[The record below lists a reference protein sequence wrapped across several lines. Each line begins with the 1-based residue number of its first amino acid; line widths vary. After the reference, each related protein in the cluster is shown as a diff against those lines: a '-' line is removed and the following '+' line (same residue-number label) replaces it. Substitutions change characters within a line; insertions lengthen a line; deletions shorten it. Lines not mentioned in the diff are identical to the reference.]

1 MGRTE
6 QGQQRRRLASD
17 LAEAQGGVVS
27 RAQLRRSGIDRF
39 GVRTEIRAGRWR
51 SWGERTVAVAT
62 GALTDDGRLW
72 RAVWETG
79 GVAALDGASALAAA
93 GLTGFEVD
101 RPVVSYPHGHA
112 VSTPVDVD
120 VRSVIAREANELVDG
135 GIPRVRP
142 AIAALRG
149 ASWAVSDR
157 QGALL
162 LCMSVQQRVTT
173 AEQLHE
179 WLPKVALW
187 KRRTFI
193 ARIVADLVDGA
204 TALGEIDVIEA
215 CRERGLPEPTRQAVR
230 RTPTGRIYLDVVWE
244 ELGLV
249 VEIDGSQHRQGLA
262 ATDDNLRQNEV
273 TLGSERVLRIDL
285 VGLRLH
291 RDLFM
296 DQVERGLLLL
306 ARS

>member
-1 MGRTE
+1 MG
-6 QGQQRRRLASD
+6 QHRRRVASD
-17 LAEAQGGVVS
+17 LAQAQGGVVN
-27 RAQLRRSGIDRF
+27 RAQLRAAGIDRF
-39 GVRTEIRAGRWR
+39 AVRAEIRAGRWR
-51 SWGERTVAVAT
+51 SWGEKTLAVAT
-62 GALTDDGRLW
+62 GPLSVDGRLW

-101 RPVVSYPHGHA
+101 RPVVSYPHGHT
-112 VSTPVDVD
+112 VSIPADVD
-120 VRSVIAREANELVDG
+120 VRSVIAREADELAEG

-157 QGALL
+157 QAALL
-162 LCMSVQQRVTT
+162 LCMSVQQGVTT
-173 AEQLHE
+173 AEQIAQ

-187 KRRTFI
+187 KRRTVI
-193 ARIVADLVDGA
+193 ARVVADLLDGA
-204 TALGEIDVIEA
+204 KALGEIDFAEA

-230 RTPTGRIYLDVVWE
+230 RTPTGRIYLDVAWE
-244 ELGLV
+244 DFGLV

-262 ATDDNLRQNEV
+262 VTDDNLRQNEV

-285 VGLRLH
+285 VGLRLY
-291 RDLFM
+291 RELFM

>member
-6 QGQQRRRLASD
+6 QGQERRRVASD
-17 LAEAQGGVVS
+17 LAQAQGGVVS
-27 RAQLRRSGIDRF
+27 RAQLRAAGIDRF
-39 GVRTEIRAGRWR
+39 EVRTEIRAGRWR
-51 SWGERTVAVAT
+51 SWGARTVAVTT
-62 GALTDDGRLW
+62 GDLADEGRLW

-79 GVAALDGASALAAA
+79 GSAALDGASALTAA

-101 RPVVSYPHGHA
+101 RPVVSHPHGHTVA
-112 VSTPVDVD
+112 SPEDVD
-120 VRSVIAREANELVDG
+120 VRSVIAREAGELAEG

-162 LCMSVQQRVTT
+162 LCMSVQQGITT
-173 AEQLHE
+173 AEHIAQ

-193 ARIVADLVDGA
+193 ARVVADLLDGA
-204 TALGEIDVIEA
+204 KALGEIDFAQA

-230 RTPTGRIYLDVVWE
+230 RTPTGRIYLDVARE
-244 ELGLV
+244 EYGLV

-262 ATDDNLRQNEV
+262 VTDDNLRQNEV
-273 TLGSERVLRIDL
+273 TLGS
-285 VGLRLH
+285 
-291 RDLFM
+291 
-296 DQVERGLLLL
+296 
-306 ARS
+306 